1 MAKLIPEKYRT
12 VSNGEIRTGA
22 YHIVIQKKVAEESGL
37 IGLEQLNVYTKDG
50 KIIIE
55 KGED

>member
-12 VSNGEIRTGA
+12 VSSGELRIGA
-22 YHIVIQKKVAEESGL
+22 YHIVIQKQVAEESGL
-37 IGLEQLNVYTKDG
+37 IGIDKLKIYAKDG

-55 KGED
+55 RGN

>member
-12 VSNGEIRTGA
+12 VSSGELRIGA
-22 YHIVIQKKVAEESGL
+22 YHIVIQKQVAEESGL
-37 IGLEQLNVYTKDG
+37 IGIDKLKIYSKDG

-55 KGED
+55 RGN